1 MHQKS
6 SAYLLSLALAL
17 PCVAQSQTPSHPV
30 VQWGLSA
37 GVNQYKEPNLMELQ
51 GPEVGLHARAYNFN
65 AMPQLHLE
73 GDVFFGKQ
81 RYTSN
86 NTGSMNGVHNIETRW
101 RALMPVFANTAN
113 QHGLYAG
120 LGLHTLWNDLRG
132 TSSTGS
138 GGYERSATQLWLPVR
153 WVSNFWELE
162 AGVLVYGRHTSK
174 LSEASSRYA
183 DIVNTQ
189 HHGQYAQA
197 SLNFPLSNGD
207 AIKPFVR
214 YTHLADSNTVAMGGS
229 NWLEP
234 ASQRW
239 QAGVVWQFIA
249 Y

>member
-30 VQWGLSA
+30 LQWGLSA
-37 GVNQYKEPNLMELQ
+37 GVNQYKEPNLMQLQ

-65 AMPQLHLE
+65 AMPQLHVE

-86 NTGSMNGVHNIETRW
+86 STGSMNGVHNIETRW

-174 LSEASSRYA
+174 LSQANTSPPST
-183 DIVNTQ
+183 DVVNTQ
-189 HHGQYAQA
+189 EKGAYLQGQ
-197 SLNFPLSNGD
+197 LNLQMDARHTLS
-207 AIKPFVR
+207 PYVR
-214 YTHLADSNTVAMGGS
+214 YTGLGDSDVVS
-229 NWLEP
+229 NAYEP
-234 ASQRW
+234 ASKRW
-239 QAGVVWQFIA
+239 QAGVAWQFTTP
-249 Y
+249 